1 MHPRVLGQS
10 AEPALLLLPTL
21 GDDVV
26 LQGLGFPLCF
36 QGVGRG

>member
-1 MHPRVLGQS
+1 MHTWVLGQS

-21 GDDVV
+21 GEDVV

-36 QGVGRG
+36 QEMGKG